1 MHKPFD
7 MAQAREFS
15 DTMQLFESLLELRQR
30 ERSARGSMVWMRT
43 KGREYLHRSSY
54 DDWGKRKQT
63 TLGVRS
69 EATETMRVNFL
80 SVRADVKA
88 RLKALEKKMEMQ
100 AAANAARG
108 IARFPIVSARIVRA
122 FENAGIGSSR
132 IKIVGT
138 HALYAYEAMAAVIF
152 DSGLTST
159 EDIDF
164 LLDPRAPLRFVTGEE
179 LSAETLLGVLQSA
192 DRSFELTRQTFRA
205 RNQDGFLVDIIQP
218 ERNPPWRKNAFEAEK
233 GDLQPSPISGLVWPE
248 NAPAKEQKVIDT
260 RGFPVVMN
268 VPDPRAFAIH
278 KLWLSKQPYRAGP
291 KAARDRAQA
300 FAVASLVMSELPHLP
315 FDGRALRM
323 IPRQIVAEAVAA
335 FRKIPF
341 SRPSQS

>member
-15 DTMQLFESLLELRQR
+15 DTMQLFESLAELRQR
-30 ERSARGSMVWMRT
+30 ERSARGSMVWMRA

-63 TLGVRS
+63 TLGPRS
-69 EATETMRVNFL
+69 EETEAVRANFIGA
-80 SVRADVKA
+80 RADVKS
-88 RLKALEKKMEMQ
+88 RLKALEKKMRLQ

-108 IARFPIVSARIVRA
+108 IARFPAVSARIVRA
-122 FENAGIGSSR
+122 FENSGIGSSR
-132 IKIVGT
+132 IKVVGT
-138 HALYAYEAMAAVIF
+138 HALYAYEAMAASIF

-164 LLDPRAPLRFVTGEE
+164 LLDPRAPLRFVTSEN

-205 RNQDGFLVDIIQP
+205 RNHDGFLVDIIQP
-218 ERNPPWRKNAFEAEK
+218 ERNPPWRKEVFEAEK
-233 GDLQPSPISGLVWPE
+233 GDLQPSPIAGLVWLE
-248 NAPAKEQKVIDT
+248 NAPAIEQRVVDSK
-260 RGFPVVMN
+260 GFPVVMS

-278 KLWLSKQPYRAGP
+278 KLWLSKQAYRSGA
-291 KAARDRAQA
+291 KAARDRQQA
-300 FAVASLVMSELPHLP
+300 FAVAELVTSELKHLP

-323 IPRQIVAEAVAA
+323 IPREIVAEAVAA
-335 FRKIPF
+335 FRKIPPDA
-341 SRPSQS
+341 PS